1 MCAIE
6 PGPTILQRVVAVATE
21 LRRAPA
27 RVEQVNEVAT
37 WIEHDHR
44 FDPAERSA
52 VAVVTSEGRVAE
64 LWRYLRAELA
74 EAEYE
79 LDEVLEELD
88 DLGDTL
94 GSGVV
99 P

>member
-6 PGPTILQRVVAVATE
+6 PGPTNLQTVVAVATE
-21 LRRAPA
+21 LRRALA

-37 WIEHDHR
+37 WIECDHHR
-44 FDPAERSA
+44 DPAESSA
-52 VAVVTSEGRVAE
+52 MAVVTSQGRVAE
-64 LWRYLRAELA
+64 LWRYLRGELA
-74 EAEYE
+74 GAEYE

-88 DLGDTL
+88 DLGDTI
-94 GSGVV
+94 GGEVV